1 MDLNDL
7 KKELPYKWRVQSA
20 NQYGATCVAYID
32 ARFVQDLL
40 DEVCGQ
46 DNWQVKYE
54 EHKGN
59 LFASIGIRMLRQFNG
74 TEMIQEWVWKSDC
87 GTESQ
92 VEKEK
97 GEASDAFKR
106 AGVMWGIGRFL
117 YSKKIVKL
125 PVKEKNGKYYPYS
138 ETKQKFISSPED
150 ITLWCETLSKK

>member
-1 MDLNDL
+1 MNLQEL

-20 NQYGATCVAYID
+20 NQWGASCVAYID
-32 ARFVQDLL
+32 ARYVQDIL
-40 DEVCGQ
+40 DEVCGAE
-46 DNWQVKYE
+46 NWQVKFE

-59 LFASIGIRMLRQFNG
+59 LFASIGINTST
-74 TEMIQEWVWKSDC
+74 TEGKENWVWKSDC

-97 GEASDAFKR
+97 GEASDSFKR

-117 YSKKIVKL
+117 YSKTIVKL

-138 ETKQKFISSPED
+138 ENKQKFISDSKE
-150 ITLWCETLSKK
+150 ITQWCESLINKK